1 MIYPPPLSF
10 IKFAMPLDEDSRHL
24 LAILTPE
31 DAPPMHQVDI
41 HVLRDAMESRFPDR
55 DREPVSS
62 VNDQVVAGPH
72 GAIPVRVYRPD
83 LKESPPVLVY
93 FHGGGW
99 VLGSLETH
107 DAICRA
113 LANSAECV
121 VVAVDYRLAPEHP
134 FPQGLQDC
142 QAVVRWVRDCSA
154 ELDVDGERVAV
165 GGDSAGGNLAAA
177 VANCNRDENA
187 KPLCHQLLIYPVIDA
202 EQATDSYREN
212 ADGYL
217 LTALGMKMFWELY
230 LGDDS
235 PTDSALAS
243 PARVVDLSGLPPAT
257 VITAQY
263 DPLRDEGEIY
273 AERLKAAGNQVALR
287 RWDGVFHGF
296 VGFADRL
303 AKGSEAIH
311 FSAQRLR
318 ESFDA

>member
-1 MIYPPPLSF
+1 
-10 IKFAMPLDEDSRHL
+10 MPLDEDSRHL
-24 LAILTPE
+24 LAILTPP

-55 DREPVSS
+55 EREPVAS
-62 VNDQVVAGPH
+62 VVDRVVVGPH
-72 GAIPVRVYRPD
+72 GDVPVRLYRSE
-83 LKESPPVLVY
+83 LTGMPPVLVY

-113 LANSAECV
+113 LANKAQCV
-121 VVAVDYRLAPEHP
+121 VIAVDYRLAPEHP

-142 QAVVRWVRDCSA
+142 QAVVRWVQDSA
-154 ELDVDGERVAV
+154 VEIGVDGDRVAV

-177 VANCNRDENA
+177 VANSNRDENV

-202 EQATDSYREN
+202 EQATESYREN
-212 ADGYL
+212 AEGYL

-230 LGDDS
+230 LGKASAGDS
-235 PTDSALAS
+235 ELAS
-243 PARVVDLSGLPPAT
+243 PARVADLSGLPPAT

-273 AERLKAAGNQVALR
+273 AERLSVAGNQVALR

-303 AKGSEAIH
+303 SKGSEAIH
-311 FSAQRLR
+311 FSAKRLR
-318 ESFDA
+318 ESFDASSPARP

>member
-1 MIYPPPLSF
+1 
-10 IKFAMPLDEDSRHL
+10 MPLDEDSRHL
-24 LAILTPE
+24 LAILTP
-31 DAPPMHQVDI
+31 DDSPPMHEMDI

-55 DREPVSS
+55 EREPVSS
-62 VNDQVVAGPH
+62 VEDRAVVGPH
-72 GAIPVRVYRPD
+72 GDVPVRVYRPE
-83 LKESPPVLVY
+83 LKDTPPVLVY

-113 LANSAECV
+113 LANAARCV
-121 VVAVDYRLAPEHP
+121 VIAVDYRLAPEHP
-134 FPQGLQDC
+134 FPKGLQDC
-142 QAVVRWVRDCSA
+142 QAVVRWVREASE
-154 ELDVDGERVAV
+154 ELAVDGERVAV

-187 KPLCHQLLIYPVIDA
+187 KPLCHQLLVYPVIDA
-202 EQATDSYREN
+202 ERATGSYREN
-212 ADGYL
+212 AEGYL
-217 LTALGMKMFWELY
+217 LTALGMKMFWDLY
-230 LGDDS
+230 LGDS
-235 PTDSALAS
+235 AASKSALAS
-243 PARVVDLSGLPPAT
+243 PARAADLTDLPPTT

-303 AKGSEAIH
+303 SKGKEAIL

>member
-1 MIYPPPLSF
+1 
-10 IKFAMPLDEDSRHL
+10 MPLDEDSRHL
-24 LAILTPE
+24 LAILTP
-31 DAPPMHQVDI
+31 DDSPPMHQVDI

-55 DREPVSS
+55 ERES
-62 VNDQVVAGPH
+62 VASVEDQTVVGPH
-72 GAIPVRVYRPD
+72 GDVPVRVYRPE
-83 LKESPPVLVY
+83 LKDAPPVLVY

-113 LANSAECV
+113 LANAARCV

-134 FPQGLQDC
+134 FPHGLQDC
-142 QAVVRWVRDCSA
+142 QAVVRWVQESSD
-154 ELDVDGERVAV
+154 ELGVDGQRVAV

-177 VANCNRDENA
+177 VANGSRDENA
-187 KPLCHQLLIYPVIDA
+187 KPLCHQLLIYPVIDV
-202 EQATDSYREN
+202 EQATESYREN
-212 ADGYL
+212 AEGYL

-230 LGDDS
+230 LGEAAAS
-235 PTDSALAS
+235 ESALAS
-243 PARVVDLSGLPPAT
+243 PARVADLSDLPPAT

-296 VGFADRL
+296 VGFADRI
-303 AKGSEAIH
+303 AKGSEAIL
-311 FSAQRLR
+311 FSAKRLR

>member
-1 MIYPPPLSF
+1 
-10 IKFAMPLDEDSRHL
+10 MPLDEDSRHL

-55 DREPVSS
+55 EREPVSS
-62 VNDQVVAGPH
+62 VEDLTVVGPR
-72 GAIPVRVYRPD
+72 GDVPVRLYRPD
-83 LKESPPVLVY
+83 LHNTPPVLVY

-113 LANSAECV
+113 LANAASCV
-121 VVAVDYRLAPEHP
+121 VIAVDYRLAPEHP
-134 FPQGLQDC
+134 FPAGLQDC
-142 QAVVRWVRDCSA
+142 QAVVRWVRESSV
-154 ELDVDGERVAV
+154 ELGVDGERVAV

-187 KPLCHQLLIYPVIDA
+187 KPLCHQLLIYPVIDVA
-202 EQATDSYREN
+202 QATDSYREN
-212 ADGYL
+212 ANGYL

-230 LGDDS
+230 LGGAQTTES
-235 PTDSALAS
+235 PLAS
-243 PARVVDLSGLPPAT
+243 PAQASDLSGLPAST

-303 AKGSEAIH
+303 TKGSEAIL
-311 FSAQRLR
+311 FSAKRLR

>member
-1 MIYPPPLSF
+1 
-10 IKFAMPLDEDSRHL
+10 MPLDEDSRHL

-31 DAPPMHQVDI
+31 GAPPMHQVDI

-55 DREPVSS
+55 EREPVSS
-62 VNDQVVAGPH
+62 VEDLTVVGPR
-72 GAIPVRVYRPD
+72 GDVAVRLYRPD
-83 LKESPPVLVY
+83 LNNTPPVLVY

-113 LANSAECV
+113 LANAASCV
-121 VVAVDYRLAPEHP
+121 VIAVDYRLAPEHP
-134 FPQGLQDC
+134 FPAGLQDC
-142 QAVVRWVRDCSA
+142 QAVVRWVRESSA
-154 ELDVDGERVAV
+154 ELGVDGERVAV

-187 KPLCHQLLIYPVIDA
+187 KPLCHQLLIYPVIDVA
-202 EQATDSYREN
+202 QATDSYREN
-212 ADGYL
+212 ANGYL

-230 LGDDS
+230 LGGAQTTES
-235 PTDSALAS
+235 SLAS
-243 PARVVDLSGLPPAT
+243 PAQASDLSGLPAST

-303 AKGSEAIH
+303 TKGSEAIL
-311 FSAQRLR
+311 FSAKRLR

>member
-1 MIYPPPLSF
+1 
-10 IKFAMPLDEDSRHL
+10 MPLDEDSRHL
-24 LAILTPE
+24 LAILTP
-31 DAPPMHQVDI
+31 DDSPPMHQVDI

-55 DREPVSS
+55 ERES
-62 VNDQVVAGPH
+62 VASVEDQTVVGPH
-72 GAIPVRVYRPD
+72 GHVPVRVYRPE
-83 LKESPPVLVY
+83 LKDTPPVLVY

-113 LANSAECV
+113 LANAARCV

-142 QAVVRWVRDCSA
+142 QAVVRWVQQSSD
-154 ELDVDGERVAV
+154 ELGVDGERVAV

-177 VANCNRDENA
+177 VANGCRDESA

-202 EQATDSYREN
+202 EQATESYREN
-212 ADGYL
+212 AEGYL

-230 LGDDS
+230 LGEAAAS
-235 PTDSALAS
+235 ESALAS
-243 PARVVDLSGLPPAT
+243 PARVADLSDLPPAT

-296 VGFADRL
+296 VGFADRI
-303 AKGSEAIH
+303 AKGSEAIL
-311 FSAQRLR
+311 FSAKRLR

>member
-1 MIYPPPLSF
+1 
-10 IKFAMPLDEDSRHL
+10 MPLDEDSRHL

-31 DAPPMHQVDI
+31 DSPPMHQVDI

-55 DREPVSS
+55 EREPVSS
-62 VNDQVVAGPH
+62 VEDRVVVGPN
-72 GAIPVRVYRPD
+72 GDVPVRLYRPE
-83 LKESPPVLVY
+83 LKGSPPVLVY

-107 DAICRA
+107 DAICRT
-113 LANSAECV
+113 LANAARCV
-121 VVAVDYRLAPEHP
+121 VVSVDYRLAPEHP
-134 FPQGLQDC
+134 FPAGLKDC
-142 QAVVRWVRDCSA
+142 QEVVRWVRESCA
-154 ELDVDGERVAV
+154 ELGVDGERVAV

-187 KPLCHQLLIYPVIDA
+187 KPLCHQLLIYPVIDV
-202 EQATDSYREN
+202 EQATESYREN
-212 ADGYL
+212 AEGYL

-230 LGDDS
+230 LGEAPAS
-235 PTDSALAS
+235 ESALAS
-243 PARVVDLSGLPPAT
+243 PAQVADLSGLPTAT

-303 AKGSEAIH
+303 AKGSEAIL
-311 FSAQRLR
+311 FSAKRLR

>member
-1 MIYPPPLSF
+1 
-10 IKFAMPLDEDSRHL
+10 MPLDEDSRHL
-24 LAILTPE
+24 LAILTP
-31 DAPPMHQVDI
+31 DDSPPMHQVDI

-55 DREPVSS
+55 EREPVSS
-62 VNDQVVAGPH
+62 VEDRVVVGPH
-72 GAIPVRVYRPD
+72 GDVPVRLYRPE
-83 LKESPPVLVY
+83 LTGTPPVLVY

-107 DAICRA
+107 DAICRT
-113 LANSAECV
+113 LANTAQCAV
-121 VVAVDYRLAPEHP
+121 IAVDYRLAPEHP
-134 FPQGLQDC
+134 FPQGLHDC
-142 QAVVRWVRDCSA
+142 QAVVRWVQNFA
-154 ELDVDGERVAV
+154 VEIGVDGERVAV

-177 VANCNRDENA
+177 VANSNRDENA

-202 EQATDSYREN
+202 EQATESYREN
-212 ADGYL
+212 AEGYL

-230 LGDDS
+230 LGKAS
-235 PTDSALAS
+235 ASESALAS
-243 PARVVDLSGLPPAT
+243 PARVTDLSGLPPAT

-273 AERLKAAGNQVALR
+273 AERLSAAGNQVALR

-303 AKGSEAIH
+303 TKGSEALI
-311 FSAQRLR
+311 FSAKRLR

>member
-1 MIYPPPLSF
+1 
-10 IKFAMPLDEDSRHL
+10 
-24 LAILTPE
+24 
-31 DAPPMHQVDI
+31 MHEVDI

-55 DREPVSS
+55 EREPVSS
-62 VNDQVVAGPH
+62 VEDRVVVGPH
-72 GAIPVRVYRPD
+72 GEVPIRLYRPELTD
-83 LKESPPVLVY
+83 TPPVLVY

-107 DAICRA
+107 DAICRS
-113 LANSAECV
+113 LANEAQCV

-142 QAVVRWVRDCSA
+142 QAVVRWVQDSSA
-154 ELDVDGERVAV
+154 EIGVDGERVAV

-177 VANCNRDENA
+177 VANSNRDENA

-212 ADGYL
+212 AEGYL
-217 LTALGMKMFWELY
+217 LTALGMKMFWDLY
-230 LGDDS
+230 LGGAQA
-235 PTDSALAS
+235 TESALAS
-243 PARVVDLSGLPPAT
+243 PAMASDLSGLPPAT

-273 AERLKAAGNQVALR
+273 AERLNAAGNQVALR

-303 AKGSEAIH
+303 IKGSEAIR
-311 FSAQRLR
+311 FSAKRLR
-318 ESFDA
+318 ESFGA

>member
-1 MIYPPPLSF
+1 MS
-10 IKFAMPLDEDSRHL
+10 LDEDSRHL

-31 DAPPMHQVDI
+31 DSPPMHQVDI

-55 DREPVSS
+55 DREPISS
-62 VNDQVVAGPH
+62 VEDRMVVGPH
-72 GAIPVRVYRPD
+72 GDVPVRVYRSA
-83 LKESPPVLVY
+83 LEESSPVLVY

-113 LANSAECV
+113 LANEAGCV

-142 QAVVRWVRDCSA
+142 QAVVRWVRESSE
-154 ELDVDGERVAV
+154 ELGVDGERVAV

-177 VANCNRDENA
+177 VANSNRDENA

-202 EQATDSYREN
+202 EQGTESYREN
-212 ADGYL
+212 SEGYL
-217 LTALGMKMFWELY
+217 LTALGMKRFWDLY
-230 LGDDS
+230 LGDSDAS
-235 PTDSALAS
+235 KSTLAS
-243 PARVVDLSGLPPAT
+243 PARVTDLSRLPPAT

-303 AKGSEAIH
+303 TKGSEAIR
-311 FSAQRLR
+311 FSAQRIR

>member
-1 MIYPPPLSF
+1 
-10 IKFAMPLDEDSRHL
+10 MPLDEDSQHL

-31 DAPPMHQVDI
+31 DSPPMHQVDV

-55 DREPVSS
+55 ERESIATVEDRA
-62 VNDQVVAGPH
+62 VAGPR
-72 GAIPVRVYRPD
+72 GDVPVRVYRPE
-83 LKESPPVLVY
+83 LKDTPPVLVY

-113 LANSAECV
+113 LANAARCV
-121 VVAVDYRLAPEHP
+121 VIAVDYRLAPEHP
-134 FPQGLQDC
+134 FPHGLQDC
-142 QAVVRWVRDCSA
+142 QAVVRWVQESSVQ
-154 ELDVDGERVAV
+154 LGLDGERVAV

-177 VANCNRDENA
+177 VANSNRDENG

-202 EQATDSYREN
+202 ERATESYREN
-212 ADGYL
+212 AEGYL

-230 LGDDS
+230 LGEAS
-235 PTDSALAS
+235 ASESALAS
-243 PARVVDLSGLPPAT
+243 PARLVDLAGLPPAT
-257 VITAQY
+257 IVTAQY

-303 AKGSEAIH
+303 AKGSEAIL